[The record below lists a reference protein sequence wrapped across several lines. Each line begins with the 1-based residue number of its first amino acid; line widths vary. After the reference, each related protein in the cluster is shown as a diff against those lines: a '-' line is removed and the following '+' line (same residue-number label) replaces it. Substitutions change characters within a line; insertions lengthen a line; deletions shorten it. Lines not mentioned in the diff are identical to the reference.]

1 MNFRP
6 RRQQEIDVNLTPLI
20 DVVFLLLIFFMV
32 TTSFD
37 KDAEIKIDLPTADS
51 STSSQLKNKL
61 ELVIDSQGRYYIN
74 GQEVLNT
81 RAETLFQ
88 AMKHVLKQYD
98 TTVPPLVI
106 SADAH
111 ANYQAVV
118 TAMDIAG
125 RLGLKN
131 FSIATTQSKRQ
142 KPSSKTKEENVQ

>member
-6 RRQQEIDVNLTPLI
+6 RRQKEVDVNLTPLI

-37 KDAEIKIDLPTADS
+37 KDAEIKIDLPTADNT
-51 STSSQLKNKL
+51 TSSQATDKL

-74 GQEVLNT
+74 GREVLNT
-81 RAETLFQ
+81 QAETLFQ
-88 AMKHVLKQYD
+88 AMKHVLTQQD
-98 TTVPPLVI
+98 EVPSLVI
-106 SADAH
+106 SADANT
-111 ANYQAVV
+111 NYQAVV

-142 KPSSKTKEENVQ
+142 K